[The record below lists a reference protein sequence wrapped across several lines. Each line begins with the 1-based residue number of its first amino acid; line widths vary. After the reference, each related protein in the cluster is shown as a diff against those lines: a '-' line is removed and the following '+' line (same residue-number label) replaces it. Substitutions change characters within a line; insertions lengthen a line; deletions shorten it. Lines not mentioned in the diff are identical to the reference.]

1 MGRAVSVFRQPFHDQ
16 TENPPLVGT
25 QTVLEDSRLA
35 MALQATALTREQ
47 ELHWVALRMVPGLG
61 TRGMYRLIEQFRSP
75 EAVFRASRSELEA
88 AGLSASQAQSIL
100 SGCSFEDAVVQQEK
114 MRQAGVVLVTLH
126 APLYPAR
133 LREIFDP
140 PVVLFARGRLELLSE
155 IMLAVVGTRRATPYG
170 VAATERLAGDL
181 ARAGLTIV
189 SGMAR
194 GIDTAAHKA
203 ALAAGGLTVAVL
215 GCGVDVLYP
224 TEARGLAQQ
233 IAEKGLLLSE
243 FPMGTPAYPQN
254 FPIRNRIISG
264 LSVGVLVVEGAQ
276 YSGSSITARLAL
288 EQGREVFA
296 VPGNITSRMSW
307 GPNLLIKQGAKLV
320 QDFNDVIVELPFE
333 DRRRLAL
340 EAQGRLFANQ
350 ARPKQE
356 DPQTAP
362 PADDGLSTAARRL
375 LAHLKVDEAIHL
387 DALLEAFD
395 DLSSSEIIAALF
407 ELEVIGV
414 VRQLPGKNFVKVW
427 GESRLCQ

>member
-1 MGRAVSVFRQPFHDQ
+1 
-16 TENPPLVGT
+16 
-25 QTVLEDSRLA
+25 
-35 MALQATALTREQ
+35 MAAEATTLTREQ

-88 AGLSASQAQSIL
+88 AGVSGSVAQSIL

-114 MRQAGVVLVTLH
+114 MRQAGAVAVTLH
-126 APLYPAR
+126 DRRYPAR
-133 LREIFDP
+133 LKEIFDP

-155 IMLAVVGTRRATPYG
+155 IMVAVVGTRRATPYG
-170 VAATERLAGDL
+170 LAATERLAGDL

-203 ALAAGGLTVAVL
+203 ALAVGGNTVAVL

-224 TEARGLAQQ
+224 TENRRLAQQ
-233 IAEKGLLLSE
+233 IADKGLMLSE

-264 LSVGVLVVEGAQ
+264 LSAGVLVVEGAQ

-320 QDFNDVIVELPFE
+320 QDFNDVIAELPLE

-340 EAQGRLFANQ
+340 QARGRLFADQKPNDEAQ
-350 ARPKQE
+350 RA
-356 DPQTAP
+356 TSS
-362 PADDGLSTAARRL
+362 DDAGLSAAARRL
-375 LAHLKVDEAIHL
+375 LAHLRVDEATHL
-387 DALLEAFD
+387 DALLEALD

-407 ELEVIGV
+407 ELEVVGL